1 VNGPVLTARTGRPA
15 TGTALR
21 VAFVGQ
27 RTFFEAC
34 SALGRHGPLHGDF
47 VDFRLRGDPGV
58 LRAQLED
65 LSPDVVVVFRPEAV
79 PAGVL
84 ADLRATTIG
93 FLTEPIPRGK
103 DSVSDQQRRL
113 WELQQVDPGNFDR
126 VVAFD
131 PLIVKTAEEVLPVW
145 RSLPLPVNDRYY
157 ADVRP
162 LTGPPRL
169 LFVGRSTAHREFML
183 TPVKHEYD
191 LMHLAFGVDANE
203 LERVLREHDVGINVH
218 NDKYLSFENRVL
230 LHLAA
235 GHLVLSEALSPL
247 HGLEPGIDFVQFGHQ
262 GHLLWAIDR
271 LVRFPSVYDRVRVR
285 GRLKAEQYRASRV
298 WPRII
303 GDAFADIAAFGSPR
317 RRR

>member
-1 VNGPVLTARTGRPA
+1 MNGPV
-15 TGTALR
+15 LR

-34 SALGRHGPLHGDF
+34 SVLGRHGPLHGDF
-47 VDFRLRGDPGV
+47 VDFRLRGDAGV
-58 LRAQLED
+58 LVAQLED
-65 LSPDVVVVFRPEAV
+65 LSPDVIVVFRPEAI
-79 PAGVL
+79 PAGAL
-84 ADLRATTIG
+84 EGLRATTIG
-93 FLTEPIPRGK
+93 FLTEPIPRGQS
-103 DSVSDQQRRL
+103 SVEDQRRRL
-113 WELQQVDPGNFDR
+113 WELEQVDAANFDR

-131 PLIVKTAEEVLPVW
+131 PLIVETAEQVLPVW

-162 LTGPPRL
+162 ITGTPRL
-169 LFVGRSTAHREFML
+169 LFVGRSTPHREALL

-191 LMHLAFGVDANE
+191 LMHLAFGVDADE
-203 LERVLREHDVGINVH
+203 LERVLREHDVGINAH

-262 GHLLWAIDR
+262 GHLLWAVDR
-271 LVRFPSVYDRVRVR
+271 LLRFPGVYDRVRVR

-298 WPRII
+298 WPRLI

-317 RRR
+317 RARQSGGRTPAITVG